1 MRGVIS
7 MSKIM
12 GFRWISNSV
21 AVSVGVTF
29 FLSSLL
35 FGAVAFAEENNR
47 LLSVAMDT
55 EASAPTVLIKTKS
68 PVGYRYTIYDSE
80 DPNRVIIDFPAMDIT
95 SEQKDLLSI
104 QQGAVQELRIAK
116 FELASG
122 DLARVEILLAQGAE
136 YQVKL
141 DGAEF
146 RVAFADD
153 SVAVSAAPENPKSEV
168 VTETK
173 SLLPVNTDSSTS
185 PATMLEQIVFAP
197 GQAQLQGNG
206 EVGKH
211 RYFAMSDP
219 PRLVVDLYDITP
231 GFDGRVL
238 KANGS
243 FSKVRVGTH
252 PDKTRLVF
260 DAATASM
267 PEYEIVKRA
276 TDYLVL
282 WGDSLGLAANVTKPM
297 ASKVVANSSTEV
309 AMDEA
314 VEKKTVVANSNGPVS
329 VQSLDFENSE
339 EQSQIIVGLSNA
351 AEVVAPTE
359 QEGVVHFDIKQ
370 ATLDQALRHSIDT
383 SAFPSAVSTVTP
395 YEVKTK
401 YGTDVRVAVQ
411 LKGDATYVLEQ
422 DENLVKLVVDNGEY
436 AVAMPAASENQELD
450 VAESEDD
457 FITDEDELVDA
468 DEGFVTEEDDFS
480 DDDIDED
487 DEMDWGEEEDEDT
500 ASTMKAKA
508 EKYTGEKISL
518 VFDSADVRS
527 ILQLIGD
534 VSGLNI
540 LASGDV
546 GGNVTL
552 RLTDVPWDQAL
563 ELVLETAGLGKRQEG
578 NVLRILPI
586 EKMRDEEQA
595 KIEAEQMRVDQGVLE
610 SRVYPISY
618 ASVEDMEGYLDN
630 LKSDRGSI
638 VADSRNKQLIVRDV
652 APVHDQMA
660 EMVAHI
666 DKPERQV
673 MIEARI
679 VEANTNFSK
688 DLGVQWNFDYQDSD
702 IGRGEVPNQN
712 WNMLTNSTGMGGS
725 FWIPVTDPA
734 SAGFATEMIFGA
746 LDGNLDIGLRLSA
759 LESSGDV
766 RVISTP
772 RVTTLNGQSA
782 SISQGTKIPYATVGD
797 AGTNI
802 EFEDAELKLEVTP
815 EINPDGSI
823 ILDISASS
831 SAIGSAVPVA
841 GGLAMSI
848 DAKDAQTKVLVRDGQ
863 TTVIGGV
870 FIEDERDSNT
880 GVPILK
886 DIPIIGDLFKST
898 SKASSRKELLIFITP
913 RIVET

>member
-1 MRGVIS
+1 
-7 MSKIM
+7 
-12 GFRWISNSV
+12 
-21 AVSVGVTF
+21 
-29 FLSSLL
+29 
-35 FGAVAFAEENNR
+35 
-47 LLSVAMDT
+47 
-55 EASAPTVLIKTKS
+55 
-68 PVGYRYTIYDSE
+68 
-80 DPNRVIIDFPAMDIT
+80 
-95 SEQKDLLSI
+95 
-104 QQGAVQELRIAK
+104 
-116 FELASG
+116 
-122 DLARVEILLAQGAE
+122 
-136 YQVKL
+136 
-141 DGAEF
+141 
-146 RVAFADD
+146 
-153 SVAVSAAPENPKSEV
+153 
-168 VTETK
+168 
-173 SLLPVNTDSSTS
+173 
-185 PATMLEQIVFAP
+185 
-197 GQAQLQGNG
+197 
-206 EVGKH
+206 
-211 RYFAMSDP
+211 
-219 PRLVVDLYDITP
+219 
-231 GFDGRVL
+231 
-238 KANGS
+238 
-243 FSKVRVGTH
+243 
-252 PDKTRLVF
+252 
-260 DAATASM
+260 
-267 PEYEIVKRA
+267 
-276 TDYLVL
+276 
-282 WGDSLGLAANVTKPM
+282 
-297 ASKVVANSSTEV
+297 
-309 AMDEA
+309 
-314 VEKKTVVANSNGPVS
+314 
-329 VQSLDFENSE
+329 
-339 EQSQIIVGLSNA
+339 QSQIIVGLSNA